1 MKKIAVVDL
10 LFNWPPDGGGRVD
23 VMEVCSRLVHLAT
36 VKLFVPD
43 FRGFFPR
50 GKIEG
55 NLPFS
60 IERIKF
66 SKREFN
72 IKGLPAKI
80 KESVDS
86 FKPDVV
92 FIADG
97 YFLKPYIFQALKG
110 YRPILRY
117 YAYEPICILKSG
129 KYFRRGRICNRN
141 FLKNSFS
148 CIVCAFFAFGWRPG
162 VFSYEFYK
170 ARAYLRKYRYLVKD
184 ALRSASKIVVYN
196 KIIKDRIAEY
206 NNHIMIVPSG
216 VDTSK
221 FSPLEHETEDNII
234 LMAGRVRDPLKGFST
249 LRRAVEI
256 IRDRGKNVSILVT
269 GSHRFKDRHIIS
281 TGWLARDK
289 LPDLYRKAVLCVVPS
304 IWPEPFG
311 IVAIEA
317 MACGRAVI
325 ASDTGGLR
333 EIIDDGI
340 DGILFQSGNAN
351 DLAQKIE
358 HLLDNRALRKKIG
371 EAARHKA
378 CTSFSW
384 DKILER
390 YYIPLFQL

>member
-10 LFNWPPDGGGRVD
+10 LFNWPPDGGARVD
-23 VMEVCSRLVHLAT
+23 VMELSTRLAHLARI
-36 VKLFVPD
+36 KLFVPD
-43 FRGFFPR
+43 FRSPTR

-55 NLPFS
+55 NLPFP
-60 IERIKF
+60 IETF
-66 SKREFN
+66 
-72 IKGLPAKI
+72 LPARI

-97 YFLKPYIFQALKG
+97 YFLKPYTFHSLRK
-110 YRPILRY
+110 YHPILRY

-129 KYFRRGRICNRN
+129 KYFRRGKVCNRH
-141 FLKNSFS
+141 FLKNRFP
-148 CIVCAFFAFGWRPG
+148 CLLCAFFSFGWRPG

-170 ARAYLRKYRYLVKD
+170 ARVYSRKYRYLVEEG
-184 ALRSASKIVVYN
+184 LGSASKIIVYN
-196 KIIKDRIAEY
+196 KIIKERIAEY

-216 VDTSK
+216 VDISK
-221 FSPLEHETEDNII
+221 FFPPGPKQEREDNII
-234 LMAGRVRDPLKGFST
+234 LMAGRVRDPLKGLST

-256 IRDRGKNVSILVT
+256 IRDRGKDVSILVT
-269 GSHRFKDRHIIS
+269 GDQRFKDRYIIS
-281 TGWLARDK
+281 TGWLDREEI
-289 LPDLYRKAVLCVVPS
+289 PSLYRKATICVVPS
-304 IWPEPFG
+304 LWPEPFG

-317 MACGRAVI
+317 MACGCPVI

-333 EIIDDGI
+333 EIITNGVDGM
-340 DGILFQSGNAN
+340 LFQPGNAN

-358 HLLDNRALRKKIG
+358 YLLNNRALRKRIG

-378 CTSFSW
+378 CADYDW

-390 YYIPLFQL
+390 YYMPIFQL